1 MSRFTP
7 KFLFRFGALKTLEFS
22 FFLCSFLVVIIVHSL
37 SLDNEFPTK
46 EFSDLWN
53 LATPQ
58 AVNRKDFIGLDLDIL
73 YLGLLLVASVEL
85 LEASILHLL

>member
-1 MSRFTP
+1 VSRFTP